1 MRQLLL
7 RPGAEELN
15 YEIRGIVKKARQI
28 EALGYSM
35 TWENIGDPI
44 QKSNRL
50 PDWMKGIVADLL
62 QEDKTYGYADSK
74 GVLDTRKFLAN
85 LNNELGGAQLT
96 AEDILF
102 FNGLGDA
109 IAKLYQ
115 YLVPTARIIGP
126 SPAYSTHSSAEAA
139 HANSAPITYRLD
151 PDNQWLPD
159 MEDLYLKV
167 KYNPSIVGILI
178 INPDNPTGMVYPKEV
193 LENFVKLAKEFNLL
207 LIADEIYHNITYNGI
222 KAVALA
228 EVIGDH
234 PAISLKGISKEFPW
248 PGARCGWME
257 FYNREASQEFSKL
270 CQTLENAKMI
280 EVCSTILPQLAIPRI
295 RSHPEYPAYREQANA
310 QIGER
315 SDWMR
320 EILGKIEGIKFNPT
334 QGAFYN
340 TIVFDEQLLSTRQS
354 LPIEDERLQQLVDS
368 WLNDPEMPLD
378 KRFVYYLLASERICV
393 VPISSFCSDLRG
405 FRVTLLEENE
415 AVFKDTFS
423 RLGAAIT
430 RYLHSWFSNCRA
442 VEHEFS
448 SWGEG
453 NLAVLLRN

>member
-7 RPGAEELN
+7 RPGAEELT
-15 YEIRGIVKKARQI
+15 YEIRGIVKKARQV
-28 EALGYSM
+28 EALGYAM

-44 QKSNRL
+44 QKSNHV
-50 PDWMKGIVADLL
+50 PDWMKEIIVELL
-62 QEDKTYGYADSK
+62 REDKTYGYADSK
-74 GVLDTRKFLAN
+74 GVLETRKFLAE
-85 LNNELGGAQLT
+85 LNNAQKGAQIT

-115 YLVPTARIIGP
+115 FLIPTARIIGP

-139 HANSAPITYRLD
+139 HANTAPITYKLD

-167 KYNPSIVGILI
+167 KYNPAIVGILI
-178 INPDNPTGMVYPKEV
+178 INPDNPTGMVYPREV
-193 LENFVKLAKEFNLL
+193 LEGFVKIAEEYNLL
-207 LIADEIYHNITYNGI
+207 LIVDEIYQNITYNGI
-222 KAVALA
+222 TAVPLSN
-228 EVIGDH
+228 VIGGR

-280 EVCSTILPQLAIPRI
+280 EVCSTILPQLAIPKI
-295 RSHPEYPAYREQANA
+295 MTHPAYHAYRQKANA
-310 QIGER
+310 AIGKR
-315 SDWMR
+315 SDWMA
-320 EILGKIEGIKFNPT
+320 EILGDIPGIKFNPT

-340 TIVFDEQLLSTRQS
+340 TIVFDKSLLNPNQS
-354 LPIEDERLQQLVDS
+354 LSVEDPKLQALLDTWLVNS
-368 WLNDPEMPLD
+368 EMPLD
-378 KRFVYYLLASERICV
+378 KRFVYYLLAAEQICV

-415 AVFKDTFS
+415 AVFKDTFR
-423 RLGAAIT
+423 RLG
-430 RYLHSWFSNCRA
+430 RA
-442 VEHEFS
+442 VQKYLES
-448 SWGEG
+448 
-453 NLAVLLRN
+453 

>member
-44 QKSNRL
+44 QKSNRV
-50 PDWMKGIVADLL
+50 PDWMKGIIADLL

-74 GVLDTRKFLAN
+74 GVLDTRKFLATV
-85 LNNELGGAQLT
+85 NNEKGGAQLT

-115 YLVPTARIIGP
+115 FLIPTARIIGP

-207 LIADEIYHNITYNGI
+207 LIADEIYQNITYNGI

-228 EVIGDH
+228 EVIGNH

-295 RSHPEYPAYREQANA
+295 LSHPEFPAYREQANA

-340 TIVFDEQLLSTRQS
+340 TVVFDEQLLTSRQS
-354 LPIEDERLQQLVDS
+354 LPIDDERLQKLVDS
-368 WLNDPEMPLD
+368 WLDEPDMPLD

-430 RYLHSWFSNCRA
+430 RYLHS
-442 VEHEFS
+442 
-448 SWGEG
+448 
-453 NLAVLLRN
+453 

>member
-28 EALGYSM
+28 EALGYPM

-139 HANSAPITYRLD
+139 HANTAPITYRLD

-295 RSHPEYPAYREQANA
+295 RNHPEYPAYREQANA

-315 SDWMR
+315 SEWMR

-340 TIVFDEQLLSTRQS
+340 TIVFDEQLLTTRQS

-423 RLGAAIT
+423 RLGTAIT
-430 RYLHSWFSNCRA
+430 RYLHS
-442 VEHEFS
+442 
-448 SWGEG
+448 
-453 NLAVLLRN
+453 

>member
-28 EALGYSM
+28 EALGYPM
-35 TWENIGDPI
+35 IWENIGDPI
-44 QKSNRL
+44 QKHNHL
-50 PDWMKGIVADLL
+50 PDWMKSIIADLL
-62 QEDKTYGYADSK
+62 KEDKTYGYADSK
-74 GVLDTRKFLAN
+74 GVLETRKFLAN
-85 LNNELGGAQLT
+85 LNNEKGGTQIS

-115 YLVPTARIIGP
+115 FLIPTARIIGP

-139 HANSAPITYRLD
+139 HANTAPITYKLD

-159 MEDLYLKV
+159 MEDLYMKV

-193 LENFVKLAKEFNLL
+193 LEGFVKIAEEFSLL
-207 LIADEIYHNITYNGI
+207 LIADEIYQNITYNGI

-228 EVIGDH
+228 EVIGDR

-257 FYNREASQEFSKL
+257 FYNRDASKEFAKL

-295 RSHPEYPAYREQANA
+295 MSHPDYHAYREEANA
-310 QIGER
+310 QIGRR
-315 SDWMR
+315 SEWMR
-320 EILGKIEGIKFNPT
+320 EILGEIEGIKFNPT

-340 TIVFDEQLLSTRQS
+340 TIVFDESLLTPNQG
-354 LPIEDERLQQLVDS
+354 LPIADERLQKLLDS
-368 WLNDPEMPLD
+368 WLNEPEMPLD
-378 KRFVYYLLASERICV
+378 KRFVYYLLATERICV

-415 AVFKDTFS
+415 EVFKNTFR
-423 RLGAAIT
+423 RLGQAIQN
-430 RYLHSWFSNCRA
+430 YLAS
-442 VEHEFS
+442 
-448 SWGEG
+448 
-453 NLAVLLRN
+453 

>member
-28 EALGYSM
+28 EALGYPM

-44 QKSNRL
+44 QKSNQV
-50 PDWMKGIVADLL
+50 PEWMKAIVADLVK
-62 QEDKTYGYADSK
+62 ENKSYGYADSK
-74 GVLDTRKFLAN
+74 GVLETRTYLAD
-85 LNNELGGAQLT
+85 LNNEKGGT
-96 AEDILF
+96 TISAEDILF

-115 YLVPTARIIGP
+115 FLIPTARIIGP

-139 HANSAPITYRLD
+139 HANAAPITYKLD

-167 KYNPSIVGILI
+167 RYNPSIVGILI

-193 LENFVKLAKEFNLL
+193 LEAFVKIADEFNLL
-207 LIADEIYHNITYNGI
+207 LITDEIYQNITYNGI
-222 KAVALA
+222 KAVSLA
-228 EVIGDH
+228 EVIGDR

-248 PGARCGWME
+248 PGSRCGWME
-257 FYNREASQEFSKL
+257 FYNRESSKEFSKL
-270 CQTLENAKMI
+270 CTTLENAKMI
-280 EVCSTILPQLAIPRI
+280 EVCSTILPQLAIPKI
-295 RSHPEYPAYREQANA
+295 MSHPEYFKYREDANT
-310 QIGER
+310 QIGKR
-315 SDWMR
+315 SDWMS
-320 EILGKIEGIKFNPT
+320 EILGDIQGIKFNPT

-340 TIVFDEQLLSTRQS
+340 TIVFDETLLTPQQY
-354 LPIEDERLQQLVDS
+354 LPIEDPNLKSLLEG
-368 WLNDPEMPLD
+368 WLTDPDMPLD
-378 KRFVYYLLASERICV
+378 KRFVYYLLVAEQICV

-415 AVFKDTFS
+415 EVFKDTFR
-423 RLGAAIT
+423 RLGRAIE
-430 RYLHSWFSNCRA
+430 RYLKS
-442 VEHEFS
+442 
-448 SWGEG
+448 
-453 NLAVLLRN
+453 

>member
-7 RPGAEELN
+7 RPGAEELT
-15 YEIRGIVKKARQI
+15 YEIRGIVKKARQV

-44 QKSNRL
+44 QKSNHV
-50 PDWMKGIVADLL
+50 PDWMKEIIAELL
-62 QEDKTYGYADSK
+62 KQDKTYGYADSK
-74 GVLDTRKFLAN
+74 GVLETRKFLA
-85 LNNELGGAQLT
+85 ELTNQNGGAQIT

-115 YLVPTARIIGP
+115 FLTPTARIIGP

-139 HANSAPITYRLD
+139 HANTAPITYKLD

-167 KYNPSIVGILI
+167 KYNPAIVGILI
-178 INPDNPTGMVYPKEV
+178 INPDNPTGMVYPREV
-193 LENFVKLAKEFNLL
+193 LEGFVKIAAEFNLL
-207 LIADEIYHNITYNGI
+207 LIADEIYQNITYNGI
-222 KAVALA
+222 TAVGLS
-228 EVIGDH
+228 EVIGNR

-257 FYNREASQEFSKL
+257 FYNREASVEFSKL

-295 RSHPEYPAYREQANA
+295 MSHPEYRSYRTHANA
-310 QIGER
+310 QIGKR
-315 SDWMR
+315 SEWMA
-320 EILGKIEGIKFNPT
+320 EILGDIPGIKFNPT

-340 TIVFDEQLLSTRQS
+340 TIVFDEALLHSNQK
-354 LPIEDERLQQLVDS
+354 LPIVDS
-368 WLNDPEMPLD
+368 KLQGLLDTWLADASMPLD
-378 KRFVYYLLASERICV
+378 KRFVYYLLASEQICV

-415 AVFKDTFS
+415 EVFKDTFR
-423 RLGAAIT
+423 RLGKAIQQ
-430 RYLHSWFSNCRA
+430 YLKS
-442 VEHEFS
+442 
-448 SWGEG
+448 
-453 NLAVLLRN
+453 

>member
-85 LNNELGGAQLT
+85 LNNDLGGAQLT

-139 HANSAPITYRLD
+139 HANTAPITYRLD

-222 KAVALA
+222 KAVALS
-228 EVIGDH
+228 EVIGNH

-295 RSHPEYPAYREQANA
+295 RNHPEYPAYREQANA

-315 SDWMR
+315 SEWMR

-340 TIVFDEQLLSTRQS
+340 TIVFDEQLLTTRQS

-368 WLNDPEMPLD
+368 WLNDSEMPLD

-430 RYLHSWFSNCRA
+430 RYLHS
-442 VEHEFS
+442 
-448 SWGEG
+448 
-453 NLAVLLRN
+453 

>member
-7 RPGAEELN
+7 RPGAEELS

-28 EALGYSM
+28 ESLGYSM

-44 QKSNRL
+44 QKNNHV
-50 PDWMKGIVADLL
+50 PDWMKEIIADLL
-62 QEDKTYGYADSK
+62 KQDKTYGYADSK
-74 GVLDTRKFLAN
+74 GVLETRQFLAD
-85 LNNELGGAQLT
+85 LNNGLGGSQIT

-115 YLVPTARIIGP
+115 FLVPTARIIGP

-139 HANSAPITYRLD
+139 HANTAPITYKLD

-159 MEDLYLKV
+159 MDDLYMKV

-178 INPDNPTGMVYPKEV
+178 INPDNPTGMVYPREV
-193 LENFVKLAKEFNLL
+193 LEGFVKIAEEFNLL
-207 LIADEIYHNITYNGI
+207 LVVDEIYQNITYNGV
-222 KAVALA
+222 KAVPLA
-228 EVIGDH
+228 EVLGDR

-257 FYNREASQEFSKL
+257 FYNRESSKEFSKL

-280 EVCSTILPQLAIPRI
+280 EVCSTILPQLAIPI
-295 RSHPEYPAYREQANA
+295 IMSHPAYHEYREKANSD
-310 QIGER
+310 IGKR
-315 SDWMR
+315 SEWMA
-320 EILGKIEGIKFNPT
+320 EILGDIPGIKFNPT

-340 TIVFDEQLLSTRQS
+340 TIVFDEGVLNPDQKLEV
-354 LPIEDERLQQLVDS
+354 EDPRLKTLVEGWVSDAS
-368 WLNDPEMPLD
+368 MPLD

-405 FRVTLLEENE
+405 FRVTLLEEKE
-415 AVFKDTFS
+415 EVFKDTFT
-423 RLGAAIT
+423 RLGKAI
-430 RYLHSWFSNCRA
+430 RKYL
-442 VEHEFS
+442 
-448 SWGEG
+448 GE
-453 NLAVLLRN
+453 V

>member
-7 RPGAEELN
+7 RPGAEELS

-28 EALGYSM
+28 ESLGYSM

-44 QKSNRL
+44 QKNNHV
-50 PDWMKGIVADLL
+50 PDWMKEIISDLL
-62 QEDKTYGYADSK
+62 KQDKTYGYADSK
-74 GVLDTRKFLAN
+74 GVLETRQFLAE
-85 LNNELGGAQLT
+85 LNNGLGGTQIS

-115 YLVPTARIIGP
+115 FLVPTARIIGP

-139 HANSAPITYRLD
+139 HANTAPITYKLD

-159 MEDLYLKV
+159 MDDLYMKV

-178 INPDNPTGMVYPKEV
+178 INPDNPTGMVYPREV
-193 LENFVKLAKEFNLL
+193 LEGFVKIAEEFNLL
-207 LIADEIYHNITYNGI
+207 LVVDEIYQNITYNGI
-222 KAVALA
+222 KAVPLA
-228 EVIGDH
+228 EVLGDR

-257 FYNREASQEFSKL
+257 FYNRESSKEFSKL

-280 EVCSTILPQLAIPRI
+280 EVCSTILPQLAIPI
-295 RSHPEYPAYREQANA
+295 IMSHPAYHEYREKANND
-310 QIGER
+310 IGRR
-315 SDWMR
+315 SEWMA
-320 EILGKIEGIKFNPT
+320 EILGDIPGIKFNPT

-340 TIVFDEQLLSTRQS
+340 TIVFDEGVLNPDQKLDVDD
-354 LPIEDERLQQLVDS
+354 PRLKILVEGWVSDS
-368 WLNDPEMPLD
+368 AMPLD

-405 FRVTLLEENE
+405 FRVTLLEEKE
-415 AVFKDTFS
+415 EVFKDTFR
-423 RLGAAIT
+423 RLGKAIKE
-430 RYLHSWFSNCRA
+430 YLK
-442 VEHEFS
+442 
-448 SWGEG
+448 GK
-453 NLAVLLRN
+453 

>member
-7 RPGAEELN
+7 RPGAEELS

-28 EALGYSM
+28 EALGYGM

-44 QKSNRL
+44 QKNNQI
-50 PDWMKGIVADLL
+50 PDWMKSIISELL
-62 QEDKTYGYADSK
+62 KEDQTYGYADSK
-74 GVLDTRKFLAN
+74 GVLETRRFLAD
-85 LNNELGGAQLT
+85 LNNEKGGAQIS
-96 AEDILF
+96 AEDVLF

-115 YLVPTARIIGP
+115 FLVPTARIIGP

-139 HANSAPITYRLD
+139 HANAAPITYKLD

-178 INPDNPTGMVYPKEV
+178 INPDNPTGMVYPKEI
-193 LENFVKLAKEFNLL
+193 LEGFVRIAEEFKLL
-207 LIADEIYHNITYNGI
+207 LITDEIYQNITYNGI

-228 EVIGDH
+228 EVIGSR

-257 FYNREASQEFSKL
+257 FYNREASEEFSKL

-280 EVCSTILPQLAIPRI
+280 EVCSTILPQLSIPRI
-295 RSHPEYPAYREQANA
+295 MSHPAYFSYRERANA
-310 QIGER
+310 QIGKR

-320 EILGKIEGIKFNPT
+320 EILGDIDGIKFNPT

-340 TIVFDEQLLSTRQS
+340 TIVFGGGRLSENQF
-354 LPIEDERLQQLVDS
+354 LPIEDQKLKDLLDS
-368 WLNDPEMPLD
+368 WLTEPNMPLD
-378 KRFVYYLLASERICV
+378 KRFVYYLLAAERICV

-415 AVFKDTFS
+415 EVFKDTFT
-423 RLGAAIT
+423 RLGKAIEF
-430 RYLHSWFSNCRA
+430 YLNS
-442 VEHEFS
+442 
-448 SWGEG
+448 
-453 NLAVLLRN
+453 

>member
-44 QKSNRL
+44 QKSNHV
-50 PDWMKGIVADLL
+50 PDWMKAIIADLL
-62 QEDKTYGYADSK
+62 KEDKTYGYADSK
-74 GVLDTRKFLAN
+74 GVLETRKFLAN
-85 LNNELGGAQLT
+85 LNNEKGGSQIT

-115 YLVPTARIIGP
+115 FLIPTARIIGP

-139 HANSAPITYRLD
+139 HANTAPITYKLD

-159 MEDLYLKV
+159 MDDLYLKV

-193 LENFVKLAKEFNLL
+193 LEGFVKIAEEFSLL
-207 LIADEIYHNITYNGI
+207 LIADEIYQNITYNGI
-222 KAVALA
+222 KAVALS
-228 EVIGDH
+228 EVIGTR

-248 PGARCGWME
+248 PGSRCGWME
-257 FYNREASQEFSKL
+257 FYNRNASAEFAKL

-295 RSHPEYPAYREQANA
+295 MSHPEYHAYREQANA
-310 QIGER
+310 QIGQR
-315 SDWMR
+315 SEWMR
-320 EILGKIEGIKFNPT
+320 EILGDIEGIKFNPT

-340 TIVFDEQLLSTRQS
+340 TIVFDEKLLTPNQT
-354 LPIEDERLQQLVDS
+354 LPIEDERLQKLLDTWMSDS
-368 WLNDPEMPLD
+368 DMPLD

-415 AVFKDTFS
+415 SVFKNTFE
-423 RLGAAIT
+423 RLGLAI
-430 RYLHSWFSNCRA
+430 RKYLTS
-442 VEHEFS
+442 
-448 SWGEG
+448 
-453 NLAVLLRN
+453 

>member
-7 RPGAEELN
+7 RPGAEELS

-28 EALGYSM
+28 EALGYRM

-44 QKSNRL
+44 QKNNHV
-50 PDWMKGIVADLL
+50 PNWMKEIIADLMK
-62 QEDKTYGYADSK
+62 EDKTYGYADSK
-74 GVLDTRKFLAN
+74 GMLETRNFLAD
-85 LNNELGGAQLT
+85 LNNAQGGTQIN

-115 YLVPTARIIGP
+115 FLIPTARIIGP

-139 HANSAPITYRLD
+139 HANAAPITYKLD

-193 LENFVKLAKEFNLL
+193 LESFVKIAEEFNLL
-207 LIADEIYHNITYNGI
+207 LITDEIYQNITYNGI
-222 KAVALA
+222 KAVSLA
-228 EVIGDH
+228 EVIGDR

-257 FYNREASQEFSKL
+257 FYNREASKEFSKL
-270 CQTLENAKMI
+270 CTTLENAKMI
-280 EVCSTILPQLAIPRI
+280 EVCSTILPQLAIPKI
-295 RSHPEYPAYREQANA
+295 MSHPAYFKYREEANN
-310 QIGER
+310 QIGKR
-315 SDWMR
+315 SDWMS
-320 EILGKIEGIKFNPT
+320 EILGDIPGIKFNPT

-340 TIVFDEQLLSTRQS
+340 TIVFDESLLHAKQY
-354 LPIEDERLQQLVDS
+354 LPIEDPKLKELLDG
-368 WLNDPEMPLD
+368 WLTDPEMPLD
-378 KRFVYYLLASERICV
+378 KRFVYYLLVAERICV

-415 AVFKDTFS
+415 EVFKDTFR
-423 RLGAAIT
+423 RLGSAI
-430 RYLHSWFSNCRA
+430 RSYLHS
-442 VEHEFS
+442 
-448 SWGEG
+448 
-453 NLAVLLRN
+453 